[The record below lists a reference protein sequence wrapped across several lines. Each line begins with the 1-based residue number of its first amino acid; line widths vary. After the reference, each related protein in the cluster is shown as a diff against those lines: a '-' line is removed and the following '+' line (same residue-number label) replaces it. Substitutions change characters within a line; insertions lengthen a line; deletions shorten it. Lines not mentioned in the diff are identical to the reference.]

1 MRKLKE
7 YLMITL
13 VSVQGLLV
21 ISVAVLLPAMIFWIG
36 SPSLSL
42 KLFTSSVFEGGLFE
56 CIMGTIWMLLGTIA
70 ISGPIGVLAAI
81 YLVEYAPRSSKI
93 VRVVDQSIN
102 NLAGVPSIV
111 IGLFGYTFFSYHLR
125 LGISLLSGWLTLS
138 LMTLPIIIRGSEEA
152 LRMIPYSFREAAIGL
167 GATKWEAVRDNVL
180 PVAAPGIATSII
192 LAVARIAGEVA
203 AILFTACVLTMRGL
217 PDSIL
222 EPVMTL
228 SYYLFVMLVTSPK
241 FSISRAF
248 ATATVLLLVVIFLVV
263 VATAIRT
270 YYRRIW
276 KW

>member
-1 MRKLKE
+1 MKKLKE

-13 VSVQGLLV
+13 ISVQGLLV
-21 ISVAVLLPAMIFWIG
+21 LSAAILLPAMIFWIG
-36 SPSLSL
+36 SPNLSL
-42 KLFTSSVFEGGLFE
+42 KLFTASIFEGGLFE
-56 CIMGTIWMLLGTIA
+56 CIMGTIWILLGTIA

-81 YLVEYAPRSSKI
+81 YLVEYAPKSSKI
-93 VRVVDQSIN
+93 VRIVDQSIN

-111 IGLFGYTFFSYHLR
+111 IGLFGYTFFSYHLK

-152 LRMIPYSFREAAIGL
+152 LRMVPYSFREAAIGL
-167 GATKWEAVRDNVL
+167 GATKWQAIRDNVL

-217 PDSIL
+217 PNSIF

-248 ATATVLLLVVIFLVV
+248 ATATVLLLIVIFLSV
-263 VATAIRT
+263 VATVIRI
-270 YYRRIW
+270 YYRRMW

>member
-111 IGLFGYTFFSYHLR
+111 IGLFGYTFFSYHLK

-241 FSISRAF
+241 FSISKAF

>member
-1 MRKLKE
+1 MKKLKE

-13 VSVQGLLV
+13 ISAQGLLV
-21 ISVAVLLPAMIFWIG
+21 ISAAILLPAMIFWIG
-36 SPSLSL
+36 SPNLSL
-42 KLFTSSVFEGGLFE
+42 KLFTASIFEGGLFE
-56 CIMGTIWMLLGTIA
+56 CIMGTIWILLGTIA

-93 VRVVDQSIN
+93 VRIVDQSIN

-111 IGLFGYTFFSYHLR
+111 IGLFGYTFFSYHLK

-152 LRMIPYSFREAAIGL
+152 LRMVPYSFREAAIGL
-167 GATKWEAVRDNVL
+167 GATKWQAIRDNVL

-217 PDSIL
+217 PNSIF

-248 ATATVLLLVVIFLVV
+248 ATATVLLLIVIFLSV
-263 VATAIRT
+263 VATVIRI